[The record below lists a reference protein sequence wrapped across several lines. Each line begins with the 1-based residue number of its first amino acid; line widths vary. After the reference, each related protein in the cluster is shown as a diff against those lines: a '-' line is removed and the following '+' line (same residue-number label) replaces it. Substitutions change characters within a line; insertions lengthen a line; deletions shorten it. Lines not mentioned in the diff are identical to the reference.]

1 MAIKPEV
8 VDWWKRQ
15 AWLPQISRP
24 GVIQQ
29 PQTGQTYRRPSSVS
43 EYFLGE
49 SEEDRKKRELRRIL
63 AEQAAQRG
71 NYPMQPS
78 RANAIQRMPEGE
90 GEGRGDS
97 LFVKRLKQANAEEP
111 DGPELPG
118 VIQGRLQN
126 RGRSNQTARLI
137 GNEAAASFQK
147 RFDAADP
154 NDPEL
159 VTQAEKN
166 IDSVIGPR
174 KRMSQQNIR
183 AHKGRVPGYMPELTS
198 DEQDRVSRRLM
209 GAARGGMVDETS
221 PLNGRGAAFALAAAR
236 DRSREAQQQ
245 EEQQAMSKRFRS
257 LWATRTRDGD
267 GNLNAPVESSTSTTR
282 QGSNNRGT
290 VTTIAEK
297 IAGVEDDP
305 STPMDESIRYR
316 AEWNGIDPKR
326 LRQQRSEQ
334 VRANR
339 ARRKDEQQQGR
350 DAVMS
355 GRLAAMSG
363 KPPEATGNDLIDRI
377 AKRTFMRQME
387 NGEGPMSE
395 FDRFRQAM
403 GQAMAFDAANQGK
416 TQLASTLMGK
426 FGDYRVQDLAGRQ
439 QKELLGSNPDGID
452 DNTLKA
458 VELEANLI
466 VEQLNGM
473 PPNDPRRRALELDL
487 ANLRKRLQSSGAAA
501 PQAGPATA
509 PQTLE
514 EQAKA
519 AAAAAVSESASAAN
533 SPGVDDDGQPR
544 SASPQKAAEI
554 LWNDVQAGNRT
565 IEDALT
571 EARTIHGAETTKYLM
586 ALHEQDRRN

>member
-1 MAIKPEV
+1 M
-8 VDWWKRQ
+8 
-15 AWLPQISRP
+15 
-24 GVIQQ
+24 
-29 PQTGQTYRRPSSVS
+29 TPSQRLLQGRFDD
-43 EYFLGE
+43 EKE
-49 SEEDRKKRELRRIL
+49 MLRRQEML
-63 AEQAAQRG
+63 RRLLTGMNQGQAPALPNNSMQAFGDAYQQVMVNRRDDAE
-71 NYPMQPS
+71 PMET
-78 RANAIQRMPEGE
+78 PETKAS
-90 GEGRGDS
+90 DNMLS
-97 LFVKRLKQANAEEP
+97 LRR
-111 DGPELPG
+111 
-118 VIQGRLQN
+118 RLQSRN
-126 RGRSNQTARLI
+126 ETAH
-137 GNEAAASFQK
+137 E
-147 RFDAADP
+147 
-154 NDPEL
+154 
-159 VTQAEKN
+159 
-166 IDSVIGPR
+166 
-174 KRMSQQNIR
+174 
-183 AHKGRVPGYMPELTS
+183 GRVPGYMPELTS

-586 ALHEQDRRN
+586 ALHEQDRRNKPFSERPMLSGQGQPSKFGAMLWGE